1 MNAEGLSVVVDANVW
16 VDSYCPEHPGTEV
29 ARRFL
34 NLALEKG
41 CTLLYPVHA
50 SKDVAYVVRRE
61 YQRAAARESG
71 TVSEETSRAICELA
85 WGCVRNMGEAATPIG
100 ADASD
105 VWLADK
111 YLKIHPD
118 FEDNLVLAACRRVK
132 ADFLVTNDAQLIAH
146 ADVVAKT
153 PTQMLQLLSLD
164 W

>member
-1 MNAEGLSVVVDANVW
+1 MSEGPIRIVVDTNVW
-16 VDSYCPEHPGTEV
+16 VDSYCKEHVGSD
-29 ARRFL
+29 AAKRFL
-34 NLALEKG
+34 SAAYEAQAE
-41 CTLLYPVHA
+41 LLYPVHIA
-50 SKDVAYVVRRE
+50 KDVVFVLSQEARRTFSKRFGQLSE
-61 YQRAAARESG
+61 GMARAIRES
-71 TVSEETSRAICELA
+71 A
-85 WGCVRNMGEAATPIG
+85 WACLRNMNELATPIG